1 MPSIV
6 YSNVLLP
13 LLTIK
18 QPSTSLSCWVLWIF
32 LSEAF
37 LLSYTLMD
45 FAVFVKKPCCVLGAS
60 FGYHPSTICSW
71 IMPIRVWN
79 GTSVLPANI
88 TVALQLVCCR
98 FSLRPHLSLIS
109 QRMSFPIIWSVC
121 YCISRI
127 ICAAFLLDALLHLMS
142 RIINLKC
149 KCVASIYYLHIC
161 VYNVAIYVWEMTNI
175 YSICVEID
183 LLFTQYDT

>member
-1 MPSIV
+1 
-6 YSNVLLP
+6 
-13 LLTIK
+13 
-18 QPSTSLSCWVLWIF
+18 
-32 LSEAF
+32 
-37 LLSYTLMD
+37 MD
-45 FAVFVKKPCCVLGAS
+45 FAVFVEEPCCVLGAS
-60 FGYHPSTICSW
+60 FGCHPSTICSW

-88 TVALQLVCCR
+88 TVALQLVSCR

-121 YCISRI
+121 YRKSWI
-127 ICAAFLLDALLHLMS
+127 ICATYLLDTPLHLMS

-161 VYNVAIYVWEMTNI
+161 VYDSFIYMRMRNI
-175 YSICVEID
+175 YIICVEID
-183 LLFTQYDT
+183 LLFMHYDTQSSNALFSILSTNTIGKSQRAIATACK